1 MLTGLYPHAHGLTE
15 NDGRF
20 GGRAA
25 LGPNDWMVHR
35 EFARA
40 GYRTAWFGKWHLDNT
55 ADAARFGFEGWSLP
69 GYGYP
74 YGTGA
79 YADYLHHKGLP
90 TPVAEV
96 EVRGE
101 SDTPPGTRLSLTDLD
116 DWPDY
121 EAGALRLDGPAE
133 THEAFYVA
141 DLARDWIARN
151 ANDPFFLRIDPWG
164 PHPPYLVPDT
174 FDGYFGKE
182 TDFRTPNFH
191 SDLAHR
197 PAHHRDYRDEW
208 RALGYS
214 DDDWRL
220 LARRSLEQ
228 AALVETAMVGVVD
241 ALEATGIAD
250 RTIVI
255 ACADHGD
262 AVASNGGTANKG
274 GLLVEETVRI
284 PLAITGPGIPAG
296 HVSDAAVTNLD
307 IAPFLLTAAGL
318 PHAVELQGD
327 GSATLTETNGSTA
340 RDGVMLQ
347 HYGLHQRI
355 LQRAWRTGRWKL
367 IVQPDGFTEL
377 YDLARDP
384 NELSNLAHDPDH
396 AETMENLRD
405 QLVREMIRVGDA
417 EGKRIARSATNQTS

>member
-20 GGRAA
+20 GGRSA
-25 LGPNDWMVHR
+25 LGPDEWMVHR
-35 EFARA
+35 QFARM

-55 ADAARFGFEGWSLP
+55 ADANRFGFEGWSLP

-74 YGTGA
+74 YGTEA
-79 YADYLHHKGLP
+79 YADYLHRKVLP
-90 TPVAEV
+90 SPVAEV
-96 EVRGE
+96 EVQGE
-101 SDTPPGTRLSLTDLD
+101 SSTPPRTRLSLTDLG

-121 EAGALRLDGPAE
+121 EAGSLRLDAPAE
-133 THEAFYVA
+133 THEAFFVA
-141 DLARDWIARN
+141 DLARDWIIRN
-151 ANDPFFLRIDPWG
+151 AGEPFFLRIDPWG
-164 PHPPYLVPDT
+164 PHPPYLVPDV
-174 FDGYFGKE
+174 FDGYFGNE
-182 TDFRTPNFH
+182 IDFRTPNFH

-197 PAHHRDYRDEW
+197 PAHHREYRDEW
-208 RALGYS
+208 LALSYS

-228 AALVETAMVGVVD
+228 AALVETAMIGVVD
-241 ALEATGIAD
+241 ALEAAGIAD

-284 PLAITGPGIPAG
+284 PLAITGPSIPVV
-296 HVSDAAVTNLD
+296 HVSHAAVTNLD
-307 IAPFLLTAAGL
+307 IAPFILTAAGL
-318 PHAVELQGD
+318 PRTEELHGD
-327 GSATLTETNGSTA
+327 GSALQVQPNGSTV

-355 LQRAWRTGRWKL
+355 LQRAWHTGSWKL
-367 IVQPDGFTEL
+367 ILQPDGFNEL
-377 YDLARDP
+377 YDLAHDP
-384 NELSNLAHDPDH
+384 NEMSNLANNSDH
-396 AETMENLRD
+396 AATLEDLRD
-405 QLVREMIRVGDA
+405 QLLREMIRVGDA
-417 EGKRIARSATNQTS
+417 EGQLLAKSGTNQTS